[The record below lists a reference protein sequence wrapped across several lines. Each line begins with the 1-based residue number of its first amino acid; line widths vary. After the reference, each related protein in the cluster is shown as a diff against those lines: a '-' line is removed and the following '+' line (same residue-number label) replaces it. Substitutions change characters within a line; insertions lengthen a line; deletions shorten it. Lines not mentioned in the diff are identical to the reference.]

1 MRFYYL
7 CGLEMEN
14 EKLSTIRAILKQYW
28 GYDSF
33 RPLQEDIILSVLEG
47 RDTLALLPTG
57 GGKSICFQVPAMALG
72 GLCLV
77 ISPLIA
83 LMKDQVLHLREKQ
96 IKAAAIYSGMT
107 SQQIDDVISNVLFD
121 PEYRFLYISPERL
134 QTRAFQVNFQ
144 RMPIS
149 MIAVD
154 EAHCISQWGYDFRP
168 PYLEIAKARKFF
180 PKAPVLALTATAT
193 PEVVKDIQLRLD
205 FKREN
210 VFQKSFKRSNLTYF
224 VVKEE
229 DKYGRMLR
237 IMQRYPGTGIVYV
250 RNRRKTA
257 EVAEFLQKNGIPAN
271 FYHAGLDAR
280 IRDAR
285 QNDWMT
291 GKIRVI
297 VATNAFGMGIDKP
310 DVRFVV
316 HIDLPDS
323 LEAYFQE
330 AGRGGRD
337 EKAAVAI
344 LLYDQYDLRQ
354 LKRSFTLTFPPLD
367 AVRKVY
373 YQLCQH
379 YYIQMGQG
387 LNAMFPFYI
396 SEHAREMKM
405 DVTQYFNALKLL
417 EQSGVILMS
426 EHLRDCSQVHFKMDD
441 HQVLQYEER
450 FPENADFV
458 KLLLRSYAGLFTQY
472 VDIDERV
479 LALRSGLPE
488 DKVVEMLQMLKNA
501 EVISYQ
507 PKSEIPLIIFTQNRI
522 DERYIYFDPKQYDER
537 KARAEERMAAVKHY
551 VTSTN
556 VCRSQLLL
564 AYFGETDST
573 PCGGCDVC
581 RKNGQSSDKQIN
593 VPNVVEEVQALYGQ
607 FGRGGDRQVFEA
619 LSVKYDEDDVVQ
631 IMRWVKDFRKK

>member
-1 MRFYYL
+1 
-7 CGLEMEN
+7 MEN
-14 EKLSTIRAILKQYW
+14 EKLLHIRSILKQFW

-47 RDTLALLPTG
+47 KDTLALLPTG

-72 GLCLV
+72 GLCVV

-83 LMKDQVLHLREKQ
+83 LMKDQVQHLREKG
-96 IKAAAIYSGMT
+96 IKAAALYSGMS

-134 QTRAFQVNFQ
+134 QTHTFQVNFQ
-144 RMPIS
+144 RMPVK

-168 PYLEIAKARKFF
+168 PYLEIAKARKLF
-180 PKAPVLALTATAT
+180 PEAPVLALTATAT
-193 PEVVKDIQLRLD
+193 PEVVKDIQYRLA
-205 FKREN
+205 FKKEN
-210 VFQKSFKRSNLTYF
+210 VFQKSFKRGNLTYF

-257 EVAEFLQKNGIPAN
+257 EVADFLKKNGIPAD

-280 IRDAR
+280 TRDER
-285 QNDWMT
+285 QNAWMT

-316 HIDLPDS
+316 HIDLPDT

-337 EKAAVAI
+337 EKEAVAI
-344 LLYDQYDLRQ
+344 LLYDQNDLRQ
-354 LKRSFTLTFPPLD
+354 LQRSFTLAFPPLD

-379 YYIQMGQG
+379 YYVQMGQG
-387 LNAMFPFYI
+387 QGAMYPFYLG
-396 SEHAREMKM
+396 EHAREMQM
-405 DVTQYFNALKLL
+405 DATQYFNALKLL
-417 EQSGVILMS
+417 EQAGVILLS
-426 EHLRDCSQVHFKMDD
+426 EHLRECSQVHFKMDD
-441 HQVLQYEER
+441 RQVRAYEER
-450 FPENADFV
+450 FPENSDFI

-472 VDIDERV
+472 VDVDERV
-479 LALRSGLPE
+479 LAQRAGMTE
-488 DKVVEMLQMLKNA
+488 DGVVEMLQLLKNNQ
-501 EVISYQ
+501 VISYQ

-522 DERYIYFDPKQYDER
+522 DERYIYFEPRLYDQR
-537 KARAEERMAAVKHY
+537 KAKAEERMQAVKHY

-581 RKNGQSSDKQIN
+581 LKTRNGNAKQLDVKMLTKEVQLLYVKYGQNSDKQI
-593 VPNVVEEVQALYGQ
+593 
-607 FGRGGDRQVFEA
+607 FEH
-619 LSVKYDEDDVVQ
+619 LSQKYDEDDVVQ
-631 IMRWVKDFRKK
+631 VMRWVKDFKK